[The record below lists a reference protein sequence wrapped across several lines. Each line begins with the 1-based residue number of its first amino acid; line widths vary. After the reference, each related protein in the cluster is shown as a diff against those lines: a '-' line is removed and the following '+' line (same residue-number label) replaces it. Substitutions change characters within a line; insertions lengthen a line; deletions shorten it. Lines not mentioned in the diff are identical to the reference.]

1 MKKKSFFALTI
12 SSALLLSSTAAFAE
26 ASSTSTKINS
36 SIQDTNQDINDDVSI
51 LKDSSSQIVV
61 KEVKEDGITIATKD
75 KNTNTLTIEKYD
87 VTGDELIS
95 TESFDLNE
103 LKASALEA
111 QKSQSEPLPIQLQK
125 STMGLQSA
133 AASKTTTSYQNT
145 FMNREYSISFFK
157 DGSNNWRIRSDDR
170 RKSVTEKK
178 SNRSNLSNFRS
189 AVERVNSG
197 ELAVISAAGFT
208 TAVTILTVFLSGGLA
223 AGIAVAGAGG
233 TVATALYTVNSAVSD
248 ADYYFNRVR

>member
-26 ASSTSTKINS
+26 ASSTSTKINT
-36 SIQDTNQDINDDVSI
+36 SIQDTNDDVSI
-51 LKDSSSQIVV
+51 LKDNTSQIVV
-61 KEVKEDGITIATKD
+61 KEVKEDGITIAKKD
-75 KNTNTLTIEKYD
+75 KTTNTLTIEKYD

-103 LKASALEA
+103 LEASALEA
-111 QKSQSEPLPIQLQK
+111 QKAQSEPLPIQLQK
-125 STMGLQSA
+125 SNMGLQSA
-133 AASKTTTSYQNT
+133 AASKTTMSYQNT

-157 DGSNNWRIRSDDR
+157 DGKNNWRIRSDDR
-170 RKSVTEKK
+170 RKSVTENK

-248 ADYYFNRVR
+248 ADYYYNRVR